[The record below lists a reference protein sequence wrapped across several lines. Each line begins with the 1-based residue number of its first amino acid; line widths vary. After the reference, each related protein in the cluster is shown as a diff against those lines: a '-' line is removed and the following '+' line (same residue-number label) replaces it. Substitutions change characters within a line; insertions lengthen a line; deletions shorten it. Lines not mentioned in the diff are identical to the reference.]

1 MLHTDTFTLLSHQ
14 SYEDWQPIA
23 IIPLPTKSNIKDRI
37 VNMFVEW
44 KYDENEES
52 NRHLYIRQIDAIVD
66 DLYNEGYYEDDVDKF
81 KIEQVPFFE

>member
-14 SYEDWQPIA
+14 SDEEWQPIA
-23 IIPLPTKSNIKDRI
+23 IIPLPAKSNIKDRI

-44 KYDENEES
+44 EYDENEES
-52 NRHLYIRQIDAIVD
+52 VRQIDTIVD

>member
-14 SYEDWQPIA
+14 SDEEWQPIA

-37 VNMFVEW
+37 VNMFIEW
-44 KYDENEES
+44 EYDENEES
-52 NRHLYIRQIDAIVD
+52 VRQIDTIVD